1 MFNVRLLVIKSYSQ
15 LASVKILTMS
25 IADGGG
31 KLGDAGNSEYLA
43 LALPERSQLHGLLEA
58 ITPVAYA

>member
-1 MFNVRLLVIKSYSQ
+1 
-15 LASVKILTMS
+15 MS